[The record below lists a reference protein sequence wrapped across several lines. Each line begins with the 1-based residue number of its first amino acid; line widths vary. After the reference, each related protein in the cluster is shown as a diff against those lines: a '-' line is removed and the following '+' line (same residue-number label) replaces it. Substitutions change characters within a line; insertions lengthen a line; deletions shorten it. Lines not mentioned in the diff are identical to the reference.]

1 MKYLKL
7 GMNRKYYSIAWKRY
21 RNEVLTDSLGAV
33 MSTVIVLIVVLVV
46 YNKFFKEKLKKNG
59 RLREQTGKED
69 LLK

>member
-46 YNKFFKEKLKKNG
+46 YNKFFKEKLKKKRALKRANG
-59 RLREQTGKED
+59 KGGLA
-69 LLK
+69 